1 MHRSPKTCFKPVF
14 FQFNNPRLLQMN
26 PIYPSMSQLKH
37 DAFYTTLSSVIAAI
51 IEIMLCHGW
60 ASGHPSME
68 RNLTD
73 RNFTKNFPIF
83 LIGANG
89 YNIGSDS

>member
-60 ASGHPSME
+60 ASGHLSME

-73 RNFTKNFPIF
+73 RNFTKISNF
-83 LIGANG
+83 LIGATG
-89 YNIGSDS
+89 HNIGSDS